1 VIEASVWTMNPSDGR
16 ACGLT
21 RNGYILHSAAFRVG
35 MRCGRISSWHAVN
48 ATRGKAEHLKH
59 HENQP

>member
-1 VIEASVWTMNPSDGR
+1 MIEASVWNVNPFNGR

-21 RNGYILHSAAFRVG
+21 RNGSSIHSAAFRVG
-35 MRCGRISSWHAVN
+35 MRCDRISSWSAVN
-48 ATRGKAEHLKH
+48 ATRGKAERLKH